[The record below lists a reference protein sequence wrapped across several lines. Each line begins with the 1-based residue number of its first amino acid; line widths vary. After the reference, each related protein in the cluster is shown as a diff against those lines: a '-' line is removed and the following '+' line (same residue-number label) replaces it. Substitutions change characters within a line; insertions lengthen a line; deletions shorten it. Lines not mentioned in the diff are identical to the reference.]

1 MQKTLVQE
9 SHRTPQTNNIN
20 ILQWNCQSVLN
31 KTHELLNI
39 THNVDILILVG
50 TWLKPQVLFRL
61 RNYNIIRRDRLA
73 HTGGGVCVCV
83 RKNIEYQIIKEI
95 FNDEDSLQ
103 TVAIT
108 INFEHIQLL
117 ITAIYRPPNSRI
129 TPEKWGKLFQTLSK
143 FPAVIAA
150 GDYNC
155 HHPAWGESKE
165 AG

>member
-73 HTGGGVCVCV
+73 HIGGGVYICV

-108 INFEHIQLL
+108 INFEHTQLL
-117 ITAIYRPPNSRI
+117 ITAIYRPPNSRT
-129 TPEKWGKLFQTLSK
+129 TPENWGKLFQTLSK